1 MDKGIL
7 MVMGLLSINLVACT
21 NQDQS
26 DLLTEQQETINQ
38 QEQRITDLEET
49 VSQQEEL
56 INQLTMPFSYLEQLS
71 EQDKRL
77 ATLFI
82 EDKKQ
87 ERLANLSPES
97 ALLLYLHGFA
107 TDDVELIHA
116 LTYNNGQFDDLETFS
131 TVLYD
136 GMAASDVK
144 EDALTY
150 RYFDQ
155 LTVKEASDADNDRLV
170 EIGVALGSSRY
181 VTVYQLTHQDNRW
194 KVTYPN
200 F

>member
-26 DLLTEQQETINQ
+26 DLLAEQQETIKQ

-107 TDDVELIHA
+107 TDEVELIHA
-116 LTYNNGQFDDLETFS
+116 LTYNNGQFDSLETFS

-136 GMAASDVK
+136 GMAAFDFK

-150 RYFDQ
+150 RYYDQ
-155 LTVKEASDADNDRLV
+155 LTVKEASDAEDDRLV
-170 EIGVALGSSRY
+170 EIGVELGSSRY

-194 KVTYPN
+194 KVNHPN